1 MRITIILGLLLSLSQ
16 IIFAAPN
23 HVTPTI
29 KEVTIYRSGAK
40 ITSVARVSIP
50 AGKSE
55 VFFDNQSPYF
65 NANSLQVKLGGG
77 ATLNAAIFQMKTP
90 APAPESPRIQTIRD
104 SIVLLND
111 LIWALNLEMDVY
123 NKEDAI
129 IAHNANLIGTIP
141 EGKTDPRLSV
151 SELRELTDFYRSRM
165 LNLKKLNQSVQIAIR
180 NQRAHVKL
188 LEDELQTLYPNAANR
203 TGEIVLKVE
212 SSTAQTVEITCTYLV
227 QNAYWIPLY
236 DLRSE
241 GLDQPL
247 KLVYK
252 ANVINNTGFDWK
264 NVKVTL
270 SSATPLVNNNRPILY
285 PVFVDFRVQR
295 VYQDEVVR
303 NMDVMRSNVYQMK
316 EAAPNMAGAELMD
329 KLTDDT
335 VVEEAQEEFLTTFD
349 IAKAQDIAADGQ
361 SNIITVEEKE
371 MAAIYQ
377 YHAVPK
383 VEPAVFLLA
392 KIIDYGKYNLLPG
405 TANIFF
411 RETYVGQTTVNPNVT
426 SDTLLLSLGRDEQ
439 ITIKRVQPKDF
450 TERKKVLSN
459 TIKETY
465 AFEITVKNNKTV
477 PINIEFIDQVPISK
491 QETIEVEVIDKD
503 GAEYAPTYGKLTWK
517 LDVKPGQN
525 KKVRFSYSTK
535 YPKDKNV
542 SILKG

>member
-1 MRITIILGLLLSLSQ
+1 MRITFIVGLLLSLTQ
-16 IIFAAPN
+16 IIFAAAN

-55 VFFDNQSPYF
+55 VFFDNLSPYF
-65 NANSLQVKLGGG
+65 NAQSLQVKLSGGV
-77 ATLNAAIFQMKTP
+77 TLNAAVFQKKTP
-90 APAPESPRIQTIRD
+90 APVPESPRIQKIRD
-104 SIVLLND
+104 SILLLND
-111 LIWALNLEMDVY
+111 QVWSLNLEIFVY
-123 NKEDAI
+123 DKEEAI
-129 IAHNANLIGTIP
+129 ITHSANLIGTTP
-141 EGKTDPRLSV
+141 NGQTEPRLSV
-151 SELRELTDFYRSRM
+151 SELRELADFYRTRM
-165 LNLKKLNQSVQIAIR
+165 LNLKKLVQTDKIALRTLNEKIQQL
-180 NQRAHVKL
+180 NT
-188 LEDELQTLYPNAANR
+188 ELQSLYPNTANQ

-212 SSTAQTVEITCTYLV
+212 SSTAQTVEIACTYLV
-227 QNAYWIPLY
+227 QNAYWTPLY

-264 NVKVTL
+264 NVKVAL
-270 SSATPLVNNNRPILY
+270 SSAMPLVNNNRPILY

-295 VYQDEVVR
+295 VDVEETATMR
-303 NMDVMRSNVYQMK
+303 DNMMRSNVYQMK
-316 EAAPNMAGAELMD
+316 EAAPSMPGAEISD
-329 KLTDDT
+329 KLTDIT
-335 VVEEAQEEFLTTFD
+335 TEETQEEFLSTFD

-411 RETYVGQTTVNPNVT
+411 RETYVGQTTVNPNIT
-426 SDTLLLSLGRDEQ
+426 SDTLLLSLGRDDQ

-459 TIKETY
+459 SIKEVY

-491 QETIEVEVIDKD
+491 QETIEVELLDKD
-503 GAEYAPTYGKLTWK
+503 GAEYVPTYGKLTWK
-517 LDVKPGQN
+517 LDIKPGQN
-525 KKVRFSYSTK
+525 KKVKFSYSMK

-542 SILKG
+542 AILKQ

>member
-1 MRITIILGLLLSLSQ
+1 MRITFIIGLLLSLTQ
-16 IIFAAPN
+16 IIFATAN

-55 VFFDNQSPYF
+55 VFFDNLSPYF
-65 NANSLQVKLGGG
+65 NANSLQVKLSGGV
-77 ATLNAAIFQMKTP
+77 TLNAAVFQMKTP
-90 APAPESPRIQTIRD
+90 APAPESPRIQKIRD

-111 LIWALNLEMDVY
+111 AISAINDEIDVY
-123 NKEDAI
+123 NKENVI
-129 IAHNANLIGTIP
+129 IGHNATLIGTIP
-141 EGKTDPRLSV
+141 DGKTDPRLSV
-151 SELRELTDFYRSRM
+151 SELRELADFYRTRM
-165 LNLKKLNQSVQIAIR
+165 LNLKKLNQNAQISIR
-180 NQRAHVKL
+180 NLQIRVNQ
-188 LEDELQTLYPNAANR
+188 LEEELQKLYPNTANQ

-212 SSTAQTVEITCTYLV
+212 SSTAQMVEIACTYLV
-227 QNAYWIPLY
+227 QNAFWTPLY

-285 PVFVDFRVQR
+285 PVFVDFRIQK
-295 VYQDEVVR
+295 VYKEEDVR
-303 NMDVMRSNVYQMK
+303 MLDNMRSNSYQMK
-316 EAAPNMAGAELMD
+316 EAAPNMAGAEISD
-329 KLTDDT
+329 KSEEIIVD
-335 VVEEAQEEFLTTFD
+335 EAQEEFLTTFD

-361 SNIITVEEKE
+361 SNILTVEEKE

-426 SDTLLLSLGRDEQ
+426 SDTLLLSLGRDDQ

-450 TERKKVLSN
+450 TERKKILSN
-459 TIKETY
+459 TIKESY

-491 QETIEVEVIDKD
+491 QETIEVELLDKD
-503 GAEYAPTYGKLTWK
+503 GAEYVPTYGKLTWK
-517 LDVKPGQN
+517 LDIKPGQN
-525 KKVRFSYSTK
+525 KKVRFSYSMK

-542 SILKG
+542 AILKG

>member
-1 MRITIILGLLLSLSQ
+1 MRITFIVGLLLSLTQ
-16 IIFAAPN
+16 IIFATAN

-40 ITSVARVSIP
+40 ITSVARVSVP

-55 VFFDNQSPYF
+55 VFFDNLSPYF
-65 NANSLQVKLGGG
+65 NAQSLQVKLSGG
-77 ATLNAAIFQMKTP
+77 ATLNAAVFQMKTP
-90 APAPESPRIQTIRD
+90 APIPESPRIQKIRD

-111 LIWALNLEMDVY
+111 AISAINDEIDVY
-123 NKEDAI
+123 NKENVI
-129 IAHNANLIGTIP
+129 IGHNATLIGTIP
-141 EGKTDPRLSV
+141 DGKTDPRLSV
-151 SELRELTDFYRSRM
+151 SELRELADFYRTRM
-165 LNLKKLNQSVQIAIR
+165 LNLKKLIQNNQIAVR
-180 NQRAHVKL
+180 NLNTRIQQL
-188 LEDELQTLYPNAANR
+188 NNELQNLYPNTANQ

-212 SSTAQTVEITCTYLV
+212 SSTAQTVEIACTYLV
-227 QNAYWIPLY
+227 QNAFWTPLY

-264 NVKVTL
+264 NVKVAL

-285 PVFVDFRVQR
+285 PVFVDFRIQR
-295 VYQDEVVR
+295 VYQEEEVR
-303 NMDVMRSNVYQMK
+303 MLDNMRSNSYQMK
-316 EAAPNMAGAELMD
+316 EAAPNMAGAEMAD
-329 KLTDDT
+329 KP
-335 VVEEAQEEFLTTFD
+335 VEIIDEGEQEEFLTTFD

-426 SDTLLLSLGRDEQ
+426 SDTLLLSLGRDDQ

-459 TIKETY
+459 TIKEVY

-491 QETIEVEVIDKD
+491 QETIEVELLDKD

-517 LDVKPGQN
+517 LDIKPGQN
-525 KKVRFSYSTK
+525 KKVRFSYSMK

-542 SILKG
+542 AILKG

>member
-1 MRITIILGLLLSLSQ
+1 MRITFIVGLLLSLTQ
-16 IIFAAPN
+16 IIFATAN

-55 VFFDNQSPYF
+55 VFFDNLSPYF
-65 NANSLQVKLGGG
+65 NAQSLQVKLSGG
-77 ATLNAAIFQMKTP
+77 ATLNAAVFQMKTP
-90 APAPESPRIQTIRD
+90 APIPESPRIQKIRD

-111 LIWALNLEMDVY
+111 AISAINDEIDVY
-123 NKEDAI
+123 NKENVI
-129 IAHNANLIGTIP
+129 IGHNATLIGTIP
-141 EGKTDPRLSV
+141 DGKTDPRLSV
-151 SELRELTDFYRSRM
+151 SELRELADFYRTRM
-165 LNLKKLNQSVQIAIR
+165 LNLKKLIQNNQIAVR
-180 NQRAHVKL
+180 NLNTRIQQL
-188 LEDELQTLYPNAANR
+188 NDELQKLYPNTANQ

-212 SSTAQTVEITCTYLV
+212 SSTAQTVEIACTYLV
-227 QNAYWIPLY
+227 QNAFWTPLY

-264 NVKVTL
+264 NVKVAL

-285 PVFVDFRVQR
+285 PVFVDFRIQR
-295 VYQDEVVR
+295 VYQEEEVR
-303 NMDVMRSNVYQMK
+303 MLDNMRSNSYQMK
-316 EAAPNMAGAELMD
+316 EAAPNMAGAEMAD
-329 KLTDDT
+329 KP
-335 VVEEAQEEFLTTFD
+335 VEIIDEGEQEEFLTTFD

-426 SDTLLLSLGRDEQ
+426 SDTLLLSLGRDDQ

-459 TIKETY
+459 TIKEVY

-491 QETIEVEVIDKD
+491 QETIEVELLDKD

-517 LDVKPGQN
+517 LDIKPGQN
-525 KKVRFSYSTK
+525 KKVRFSYSMK

-542 SILKG
+542 AILKG

>member
-1 MRITIILGLLLSLSQ
+1 MRITIILGLLLSLTQ
-16 IIFAAPN
+16 IIIAAPN

-29 KEVTIYRSGAK
+29 KEVTIYRSSAK
-40 ITSVARVSIP
+40 VTSVARVSIP

-55 VFFDNQSPYF
+55 VFFDNLSPYF
-65 NANSLQVKLGGG
+65 NAQSLQVKLSGG
-77 ATLNAAIFQMKTP
+77 ATLNAAVFQMKTP
-90 APAPESPRIQTIRD
+90 APAPESPRIQKIRD

-111 LIWALNLEMDVY
+111 AISALNDEIDVY
-123 NKEDAI
+123 NKENVI
-129 IAHNANLIGTIP
+129 IGHNATLIGTIP
-141 EGKTDPRLSV
+141 DGKTDPRLSV
-151 SELRELTDFYRSRM
+151 SELRELADFYRTRM
-165 LNLKKLNQSVQIAIR
+165 LNLKKLIQSDQIALR
-180 NQRAHVKL
+180 NLHARIEQFN
-188 LEDELQTLYPNAANR
+188 EELQKLYPNTANR

-212 SSTAQTVEITCTYLV
+212 SYTAQTVEIACTYLV
-227 QNAYWIPLY
+227 QNALWTPLY

-247 KLVYK
+247 KLVFK

-264 NVKVTL
+264 NVKVSL
-270 SSATPLVNNNRPILY
+270 SSAMPLVNNNRPILY
-285 PVFVDFRVQR
+285 PVFVDFRISHFFK
-295 VYQDEVVR
+295 EEEVR
-303 NMDVMRSNVYQMK
+303 NTDVFRSNVFQMK
-316 EAAPNMAGAELMD
+316 EAAPNMAGAEMAD
-329 KLTDDT
+329 KPEEIIVD
-335 VVEEAQEEFLTTFD
+335 EAQEEFLTTFD

-426 SDTLLLSLGRDEQ
+426 SDTLLLSLGRDDQ

-450 TERKKVLSN
+450 TERKKILSN
-459 TIKETY
+459 TIKENY

-477 PINIEFIDQVPISK
+477 PVNIEFIDQIPISK
-491 QETIEVEVIDKD
+491 QETIEVELLDKD

-517 LDVKPGQN
+517 LDIKPGQN
-525 KKVRFSYSTK
+525 KKVRFSYSMK

-542 SILKG
+542 AILKS

>member
-1 MRITIILGLLLSLSQ
+1 MRITFIIGLLLSLTQ
-16 IIFAAPN
+16 IIFATAN

-55 VFFDNQSPYF
+55 VFFDNLSPYF
-65 NANSLQVKLGGG
+65 NAQSLQVKLSGGV
-77 ATLNAAIFQMKTP
+77 TLNAAVFQMKTP
-90 APAPESPRIQTIRD
+90 APVPESPRIQKIRD
-104 SIVLLND
+104 SILLLND
-111 LIWALNLEMDVY
+111 QVWSLNLEIFVY
-123 NKEDAI
+123 DKEEAI
-129 IAHNANLIGTIP
+129 IAHSANLIGTTP
-141 EGKTDPRLSV
+141 NGQTEPRLSV
-151 SELRELTDFYRSRM
+151 SELRELADFYRTRM
-165 LNLKKLNQSVQIAIR
+165 LNLKKLVQTDKIALRTLNEKI
-180 NQRAHVKL
+180 QKL
-188 LEDELQTLYPNAANR
+188 NEELQSLYPNTANQ

-212 SSTAQTVEITCTYLV
+212 SSTAQTVEIACTYLV
-227 QNAYWIPLY
+227 QNAYWTPLY

-264 NVKVTL
+264 NVKVSL
-270 SSATPLVNNNRPILY
+270 SSAMPLVNNNRPILY

-295 VYQDEVVR
+295 VYQEETVR
-303 NMDVMRSNVYQMK
+303 MMDNMRSNVYQMK
-316 EAAPNMAGAELMD
+316 EAAPNMAGGEISD
-329 KLTDDT
+329 KLSDVTT
-335 VVEEAQEEFLTTFD
+335 EETQEEFLTTFD

-411 RETYVGQTTVNPNVT
+411 RETYVGQTTVNPNIT
-426 SDTLLLSLGRDEQ
+426 SDTLLLSLGRDDQ

-459 TIKETY
+459 SIKEVY

-491 QETIEVEVIDKD
+491 QETIEVELLDKD
-503 GAEYAPTYGKLTWK
+503 GAEYVPTYGKLTWK
-517 LDVKPGQN
+517 LDIKPGQN
-525 KKVRFSYSTK
+525 KKVKFSYSMK

-542 SILKG
+542 AILKQ

>member
-1 MRITIILGLLLSLSQ
+1 MRIIFIVGLLLSLTQ
-16 IIFAAPN
+16 IIFATAN

-55 VFFDNQSPYF
+55 VFFDNLSPYF
-65 NANSLQVKLGGG
+65 NAQSLQVKLSGGV
-77 ATLNAAIFQMKTP
+77 TLNAAVFQMKTP
-90 APAPESPRIQTIRD
+90 APIPESPRIQKIRD
-104 SIVLLND
+104 SIVLIND
-111 LIWALNLEMDVY
+111 SISAINDEIDIY

-129 IAHNANLIGTIP
+129 ISHNANLIGTIP
-141 EGKTDPRLSV
+141 DGKTDPRLSV
-151 SELRELTDFYRSRM
+151 SELRELADFYRTRM
-165 LNLKKLNQSVQIAIR
+165 LNLKKLIQSDQIALR
-180 NQRAHVKL
+180 NLNARIEQL
-188 LEDELQTLYPNAANR
+188 NEELQKIYPNTANQ

-212 SSTAQTVEITCTYLV
+212 STTAQTVEIACTYLV
-227 QNAYWIPLY
+227 QNAFWIPLY

-252 ANVINNTGFDWK
+252 ANVMNNTGFDWK

-270 SSATPLVNNNRPILY
+270 SSAMPLVNNNRPILY
-285 PVFVDFRVQR
+285 PVFVDFRVQKS
-295 VYQDEVVR
+295 YQNEINND
-303 NMDVMRSNVYQMK
+303 MARSSNTYQLK
-316 EAAPNMAGAELMD
+316 ELVSTRAGAKMAN
-329 KLTDDT
+329 KPTDII
-335 VVEEAQEEFLTTFD
+335 EEDEQEEFLTTFD

-426 SDTLLLSLGRDEQ
+426 SDTLLLSLGRDDQ

-450 TERKKVLSN
+450 TERKKILSN
-459 TIKETY
+459 SIKEVY

-477 PINIEFIDQVPISK
+477 PINIEFIDQIPISK
-491 QETIEVEVIDKD
+491 QETIEVELLDKD

-517 LDVKPGQN
+517 LDIKPGQN
-525 KKVRFSYSTK
+525 KKVRFSYSMK

-542 SILKG
+542 AILKQ

>member
-1 MRITIILGLLLSLSQ
+1 MRITTILGLLLSLSQ

-55 VFFDNQSPYF
+55 VFFDNLSPYF
-65 NANSLQVKLGGG
+65 NANSLQVKLSGGV
-77 ATLNAAIFQMKTP
+77 TLNAAVFQMKTP
-90 APAPESPRIQTIRD
+90 APAPESPRIQKIRD

-111 LIWALNLEMDVY
+111 AISAINDEIDVY
-123 NKEDAI
+123 NKENVI
-129 IAHNANLIGTIP
+129 IGHNATLIGTIP
-141 EGKTDPRLSV
+141 DGKTDPRLSV
-151 SELRELTDFYRSRM
+151 SELRELADFYRTRM
-165 LNLKKLNQSVQIAIR
+165 LNLKKLIQNNQIAVR
-180 NQRAHVKL
+180 NLNTRIQQL
-188 LEDELQTLYPNAANR
+188 NDELQNLYPNTANQ

-212 SSTAQTVEITCTYLV
+212 STTAQTVEIACTYLV
-227 QNAYWIPLY
+227 QNALWTPLY

-264 NVKVTL
+264 NVKVSL

-285 PVFVDFRVQR
+285 PVFVDFRIQR
-295 VYQDEVVR
+295 VYQEEEVR
-303 NMDVMRSNVYQMK
+303 MLDNMRSNSYQMK
-316 EAAPNMAGAELMD
+316 EAAPNMPGAEVAD
-329 KLTDDT
+329 KP
-335 VVEEAQEEFLTTFD
+335 EEIIDEGEQEEFLTTFD

-426 SDTLLLSLGRDEQ
+426 SDTLLLSLGRDDQ

-450 TERKKVLSN
+450 TERKKILSN
-459 TIKETY
+459 TIKENY

-477 PINIEFIDQVPISK
+477 PINIEFIDQIPISK
-491 QETIEVEVIDKD
+491 QETIEVELLDKD

-517 LDVKPGQN
+517 LDIKPGQN
-525 KKVRFSYSTK
+525 KKVRFSYSMK

-542 SILKG
+542 AILKG